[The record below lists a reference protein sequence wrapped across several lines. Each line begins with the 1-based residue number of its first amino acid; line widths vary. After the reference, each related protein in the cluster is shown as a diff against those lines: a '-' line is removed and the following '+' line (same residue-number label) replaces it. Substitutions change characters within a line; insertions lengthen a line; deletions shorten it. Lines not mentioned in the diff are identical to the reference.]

1 MNILVLGAG
10 LMQKPAILSAK
21 EEGFTVHVIDADP
34 KAVAIPYAD
43 TFRQIDLKD
52 KDGILA
58 YAKELQT
65 SEGGLSAVF
74 TAGTDFSASVSY
86 VCEKLGLP
94 AHSYQAAVN
103 ASVKTVMRQC
113 FADAGVPSP
122 AFVQVSAEDLN
133 NWKPQN
139 VIGHCEPQTSPR
151 HCEPQAKQPTMKK
164 VLAKMSFPLVV
175 KPVDN
180 MGARG
185 CRMVRSEEEFLPAVE
200 VAVKCSRTGN
210 AIVEEYMEGP
220 EYSIDALVY
229 NGTFTVTGF
238 AIRHIKYPPY
248 FIEVGHT
255 MPALLDQK
263 THDELISVFALG
275 AKALG
280 LTCGAAKADIK
291 YTSKGPMIG
300 EIAGRLS
307 GGYMSG
313 WTYPYASDLNL
324 TKQGILIA
332 AGQEPKELI
341 SRRKPI
347 DYTPSELCKN
357 AEKPYE
363 LFEVPCLRTSAERAW
378 MSIPGTVKYIENIKD
393 YSDRAVFDVLPRAT
407 VGIGSRVDFPRNN
420 VEKCGNIIAV
430 SHSREAAIAVAQDAV
445 SDVFITLEAEN
456 PETEKFLSGLEEAD
470 EKAFPPAAFGKL
482 NPEEES
488 KIKGRIEAGQKL
500 SESIPEVL
508 QSAEYI
514 SKTDWNYNTIKT
526 TVEKFDIL
534 RPNHP
539 ALDAKRFWTALL
551 RGGIQAAVYVSDTAE
566 KSGGK

>member
-1 MNILVLGAG
+1 MNILILGAG

-21 EEGFTVHVIDADP
+21 EAGFTVHVIDADD
-34 KAVAIPYAD
+34 KAVAIPFAD
-43 TFRQIDLKD
+43 TFRKIDLKD
-52 KDGILA
+52 KEGILT
-58 YAKELQT
+58 YAKELKA
-65 SEGGLSAVF
+65 SPDGLAAVF

-86 VCEKLGLP
+86 VCEALGLP

-113 FADAGVPSP
+113 FSDKGVPSP
-122 AFVQVSAEDLN
+122 AFVRVSKDEL
-133 NWKPQN
+133 
-139 VIGHCEPQTSPR
+139 C
-151 HCEPQAKQPTMKK
+151 HCEPQAKQSILNKILEK
-164 VLAKMSFPLVV
+164 LSFPLVV

-185 CRMVRSEEEFLPAVE
+185 CRMVRSEEEFLPALT
-200 VAVKCSRTGN
+200 VATECSRTGY

-220 EYSIDALVY
+220 EFSIDALVY

-248 FIEVGHT
+248 FIEIGHT
-255 MPALLDQK
+255 MPAELDK
-263 THDELISVFALG
+263 KMHDELISVFALG

-280 LTCGAAKADIK
+280 LSCGAAKADIK

-332 AGQEPKELI
+332 AGREPEELI
-341 SRRKPI
+341 KRRKPV
-347 DYTPSELCKN
+347 DYTPSQLCKS

-407 VGIGSRVDFPRNN
+407 VKLGSEVDFPRNN

-430 SHSREAAIAVAQDAV
+430 SHSRQAAIEVAQDAV
-445 SDVFITLEAEN
+445 SDVFITLEADN
-456 PETEKFLSGLEEAD
+456 KRTDDFLAGAEQKD
-470 EKAFPPAAFGKL
+470 EKEFPPSAFGKL
-482 NPEEES
+482 SAEDQNKIDGLILANQKVEEN
-488 KIKGRIEAGQKL
+488 
-500 SESIPEVL
+500 IPEVI
-508 QSAEYI
+508 QTAEYLN
-514 SKTDWNYNTIKT
+514 KTDWNFNTIQT
-526 TVEKFDIL
+526 TARKFDIL
-534 RPNHP
+534 RPKHP
-539 ALDAKRFWTALL
+539 ELDAKKFWNAVL
-551 RGGIQAAVYVSDTAE
+551 RGGIQAAVYLSDTTE
-566 KSGGK
+566 KLTAK

>member
-1 MNILVLGAG
+1 MKNILILGAG

-21 EEGFTVHVIDADP
+21 EEGFTVHVIDADE
-34 KAVAIPYAD
+34 KAVAISYAD
-43 TFRQIDLKD
+43 TFRKIDLKD
-52 KDGILA
+52 KEGILA
-58 YAKELQT
+58 YAKELKA
-65 SEGGLSAVF
+65 SPEGLEAVF

-86 VCEKLGLP
+86 VCEALGLP
-94 AHSYQAAVN
+94 AHTHQAAIN

-113 FADAGVPSP
+113 FADAKVPSP
-122 AFVQVSAEDLN
+122 AFVRVGKEDVNSGLL
-133 NWKPQN
+133 K
-139 VIGHCEPQTSPR
+139 T
-151 HCEPQAKQPTMKK
+151 
-164 VLAKMSFPLVV
+164 VLEKMNFPLVV

-185 CRMVRSEEEFLPAVE
+185 CRMVRNEEEFLPAVE
-200 VAVKCSRTGN
+200 IAVKCSRTGF

-220 EYSIDALVY
+220 EFSIDALVY

-248 FIEVGHT
+248 FIEIGHT
-255 MPALLDQK
+255 MPAELDK
-263 THDELISVFALG
+263 KMHDELISVFALG

-280 LTCGAAKADIK
+280 LTRGAAKADIK

-332 AGQEPKELI
+332 AGCEPEDLLK
-341 SRRKPI
+341 RRQLV

-363 LFEVPCLRTSAERAW
+363 LFEVPCVRTSAERAW

-407 VGIGSRVDFPRNN
+407 VQLGSEVDFPRNN

-430 SHSREAAIAVAQDAV
+430 SHSREAAITVAQDAV
-445 SDVFITLEAEN
+445 SDVFITLEADN
-456 PETEKFLSGLEEAD
+456 KRTEAFLAGAEQKD
-470 EKAFPPAAFGKL
+470 EKDFPPSAFGKL
-482 NPEEES
+482 P
-488 KIKGRIEAGQKL
+488 
-500 SESIPEVL
+500 PEVL
-508 QSAEYI
+508 EEITDSIPQNQKVQDFIPKVLQTADYI
-514 SKTDWNYNTIKT
+514 NRTDWNFNTIAAT
-526 TVEKFDIL
+526 ARKFDIL
-534 RPNHP
+534 RPKHP
-539 ALDAKRFWTALL
+539 ALDSKRFWTALM
-551 RGGIQAAVYVSDTAE
+551 RGGIQAAVYVSDTEE
-566 KSGGK
+566 KLSGK

>member
-1 MNILVLGAG
+1 MKNILILGAG

-21 EEGFTVHVIDADP
+21 EAGFTVHVIDADE

-43 TFRQIDLKD
+43 TFRKIDLKD

-58 YAKELQT
+58 YAKELQNT
-65 SEGGLSAVF
+65 DDGLSAVF

-113 FADAGVPSP
+113 FADSKVPSP
-122 AFVQVSAEDLN
+122 AFYQYTKADLEAN
-133 NWKPQN
+133 KTENTLN
-139 VIGHCEPQTSPR
+139 
-151 HCEPQAKQPTMKK
+151 
-164 VLAKMSFPLVV
+164 FPLVV

-185 CRMVRSEEEFLPAVE
+185 CRMVRNEQEFLPAVE
-200 VAVKCSRTGN
+200 AAVKCSRTGN

-220 EYSIDALVY
+220 EFSIDALVY

-238 AIRHIKYPPY
+238 AIRHIKYAPY

-255 MPALLDQK
+255 MPAELDK
-263 THDELISVFALG
+263 KMHDELISVFALG

-280 LTCGAAKADIK
+280 LSCGAAKADIK

-313 WTYPYASDLNL
+313 WTYPYSSDLNL
-324 TKQGILIA
+324 TKQAILIA
-332 AGQEPKELI
+332 SGNEPEDLI
-341 SRRKPI
+341 KRRKPV
-347 DYTPSELCKN
+347 DYNPGELCKN
-357 AEKPYE
+357 AAQPYE
-363 LFEVPCLRTSAERAW
+363 LYEVPSLRTSAERAW

-407 VGIGSRVDFPRNN
+407 VQLGSEVDFPRNN

-445 SDVFITLEAEN
+445 SDIFITLEPDNPRTEN
-456 PETEKFLSGLEEAD
+456 FLKGTELVD
-470 EKAFPPAAFGKL
+470 EKDFPPSAFGKISENQL
-482 NPEEES
+482 SSISGTIS
-488 KIKGRIEAGQKL
+488 KNQKIED
-500 SESIPEVL
+500 SIPEVFKT
-508 QSAEYI
+508 AEYI
-514 SKTDWNYNTIKT
+514 NKTDWNYNTIKT
-526 TVEKFDIL
+526 TAQKFDIL
-534 RPNHP
+534 RPKHP
-539 ALDAKRFWTALL
+539 DLDAKRFWCALI
-551 RGGIQAAVYVSDTAE
+551 RGGIQAAVYVSDTQE
-566 KSGGK
+566 KLGGK

>member
-1 MNILVLGAG
+1 MNILILGAG

-52 KDGILA
+52 KDEILA
-58 YAKELQT
+58 YVKELQ
-65 SEGGLSAVF
+65 SGEGGLAAVF

-94 AHSYQAAVN
+94 AHSHQAAVN

-122 AFVQVSAEDLN
+122 AFVQVSEQDLR
-133 NWKPQN
+133 
-139 VIGHCEPQTSPR
+139 HCEPQT
-151 HCEPQAKQPTMKK
+151 QQFILNK
-164 VLAKMSFPLVV
+164 VLSKMSFPLVV

-255 MPALLDQK
+255 MPAELDKK

-275 AKALG
+275 AKSLG

-324 TKQGILIA
+324 TKQGIFIA
-332 AGQEPKELI
+332 SGQEPKDLI
-341 SRRKPI
+341 SRRKPV

-407 VGIGSRVDFPRNN
+407 VSIGSEVDFPRNN

-430 SHSREAAIAVAQDAV
+430 SHSRQAAIAVAQDAV
-445 SDVFITLEAEN
+445 SDIFITLEPANER
-456 PETEKFLSGLEEAD
+456 TEQFLKGTELDD
-470 EKAFPPAAFGKL
+470 EKDFPPSAFGKL
-482 NPEEES
+482 SES
-488 KIKGRIEAGQKL
+488 QLETITGTIPQNKKIE
-500 SESIPEVL
+500 ESIPEVL
-508 QSAEYI
+508 KNAEYI
-514 SKTDWNYNTIKT
+514 NRTDWNYNTIQT
-526 TVEKFDIL
+526 TAQKFDIL
-534 RPNHP
+534 RPKHP
-539 ALDAKRFWTALL
+539 ELNAKRFWSALT
-551 RGGIQAAVYVSDTAE
+551 RGGIQAAVYVSDTTE
-566 KSGGK
+566 KLGGK

>member
-21 EEGFTVHVIDADP
+21 EAGFTVHVIDADD
-34 KAVAIPYAD
+34 KAVSIPYAD
-43 TFRQIDLKD
+43 TFRKIDLKD

-58 YAKELQT
+58 YAKELQ
-65 SEGGLSAVF
+65 SGEGGLAAVF

-86 VCEKLGLP
+86 VCEKLGLS

-113 FADAGVPSP
+113 FEDAKVPSP
-122 AFVQVSAEDLN
+122 AFVRVGADDVKDGLLE
-133 NWKPQN
+133 
-139 VIGHCEPQTSPR
+139 T
-151 HCEPQAKQPTMKK
+151 
-164 VLAKMSFPLVV
+164 VLVKMTFPLVV

-185 CRMVRSEEEFLPAVE
+185 CRMVRNKTDFLPAVE
-200 VAVKCSRTGN
+200 VAVKCSRTGY

-220 EYSIDALVY
+220 EFSIDALVY

-255 MPALLDQK
+255 MPAALDK
-263 THDELISVFALG
+263 KMHDELISVFALG

-280 LTCGAAKADIK
+280 LSCGAAKADIK
-291 YTSKGPMIG
+291 YTNKGPMIG

-332 AGQEPKELI
+332 AGQEPEDLI
-341 SRRKPI
+341 KRRQHV

-357 AEKPYE
+357 AAKPYE

-407 VGIGSRVDFPRNN
+407 VQLGSEVDFPRNN
-420 VEKCGNIIAV
+420 VEKCGNVIAV
-430 SHSREAAIAVAQDAV
+430 SHSRDAAIAVAQDAV
-445 SDVFITLEAEN
+445 SDIFITLEPSN
-456 PETEKFLSGLEEAD
+456 DRTEQFLKGTELDD
-470 EKAFPPAAFGKL
+470 EKDFPPSAFGKL
-482 NPEEES
+482 TEAQLAE
-488 KIKGRIEAGQKL
+488 IKGTIPQNQKIEDI
-500 SESIPEVL
+500 IPEVL
-508 QSAEYI
+508 KSSEYI
-514 SKTDWNYNTIKT
+514 NKTDWNYNTIQT
-526 TVEKFDIL
+526 TAQKFDTL
-534 RPNHP
+534 RPKHP
-539 ALDAKRFWTALL
+539 ELDAERFWKALI
-551 RGGIQAAVYVSDTAE
+551 RGGIQAAVYVSDTTE
-566 KSGGK
+566 KLGGK

>member
-1 MNILVLGAG
+1 MKNILILGAG

-21 EEGFTVHVIDADP
+21 EAGFTVHVIDADD
-34 KAVAIPYAD
+34 KAVSIPYAD
-43 TFRQIDLKD
+43 TFRKIDLKD

-58 YAKELQT
+58 YAKELQ
-65 SEGGLSAVF
+65 SGEGGLAAVF

-113 FADAGVPSP
+113 FADANVPSP
-122 AFVQVSAEDLN
+122 AFVRV
-133 NWKPQN
+133 
-139 VIGHCEPQTSPR
+139 G
-151 HCEPQAKQPTMKK
+151 QADINAGLLEV
-164 VLAKMSFPLVV
+164 VLAKMAFPLVV

-185 CRMVRSEEEFLPAVE
+185 CRMVRNETEFLPAVE
-200 VAVKCSRTGN
+200 VAVKCSRTGY

-255 MPALLDQK
+255 MPAQLDK
-263 THDELISVFALG
+263 KIHDELISVFALG

-280 LTCGAAKADIK
+280 LTTGAAKADIK
-291 YTSKGPMIG
+291 YTDKGPMIG

-332 AGQEPKELI
+332 AGQEPEDLLK
-341 SRRKPI
+341 RRQPV

-357 AEKPYE
+357 AAAPYE

-407 VGIGSRVDFPRNN
+407 VQLGSHVEFPRNN
-420 VEKCGNIIAV
+420 VEKCGNVIAV
-430 SHSREAAIAVAQDAV
+430 SHSRQAAIDVGQDAV
-445 SDVFITLEAEN
+445 ADVFITLEAANEA
-456 PETEKFLSGLEEAD
+456 TEQFLKGTELED
-470 EKAFPPAAFGKL
+470 EKDFPPSAFGKL
-482 NPEEES
+482 TENQLASITGTIS
-488 KIKGRIEAGQKL
+488 KNQKV
-500 SESIPEVL
+500 EDIIPEVL
-508 QSAEYI
+508 KSSEYI
-514 SKTDWNYNTIKT
+514 NKTDWNYNTIKT
-526 TVEKFDIL
+526 TAQKFDIL
-534 RPNHP
+534 RPKHP
-539 ALDAKRFWTALL
+539 ELDAKRFWSALT
-551 RGGIQAAVYVSDTAE
+551 RGGIQAAVYVSDTTE
-566 KSGGK
+566 KLGGK